1 MKIGKIWRHWQ
12 SLIYL
17 ETKWKI
23 FEESRSRQLFNTF
36 YKTYLAFF
44 IVEILKSLYYS
55 VFMKFSTSVFRFE
68 HFHLMLINWLWS
80 GKPETRSILW
90 VLIVCLVQKETC
102 YICRCCR
109 STMFCGFCSQRQVLF
124 MSRKSLFTKVVSVM
138 NSLFFFLLQL
148 SLFR

>member
-90 VLIVCLVQKETC
+90 VLIVCLVKKKLVISADVADLLC
-102 YICRCCR
+102 
-109 STMFCGFCSQRQVLF
+109 F
-124 MSRKSLFTKVVSVM
+124 VVSVVKGKSYLWAE
-138 NSLFFFLLQL
+138 SLCLQKLFQLWIPCFSFFYN
-148 SLFR
+148 